1 MAAYRAASVCE
12 STVGQLRKVGM
23 AGVNRQ
29 SRDTNIAGH
38 RGSRYASWR
47 LWAATLAVLLV
58 SGGLLGGGRAAQRDR
73 PVRIGALTTS
83 WGPTPMIVGLR
94 DGLLKLGYREH
105 EDFELGVRFTQGEV
119 AALPAAARQLVQHG
133 VDLIIADDDE
143 SARAAQQATSR
154 IPIVFISVAD
164 PVGLGLVE
172 SFARPGGNIT
182 GVTDLELQLGPKR
195 LQVFQSLIPD
205 MKRVLVTYDATD
217 VYGAKAVKSYRQ
229 AAQSLGIE
237 LVERGVR
244 TQEEARAVLS
254 QVRKDEVDGILGL
267 PGPTLNINGYIMEFA
282 APAIPT
288 MFSTLFFV
296 ERGGLA
302 AYGQDFFESG
312 RQAARLAD
320 RILKGAKPAEL
331 PVEMNAKIEF
341 SINLKVAKALGLV
354 IPPEV
359 LYQADRLIR

>member
-1 MAAYRAASVCE
+1 MAEVS
-12 STVGQLRKVGM
+12 
-23 AGVNRQ
+23 RQ
-29 SRDTNIAGH
+29 SRDMNIAGH
-38 RGSRYASWR
+38 RDSRYASWR

-58 SGGLLGGGRAAQRDR
+58 SGGLLGGGSAAQRDR
-73 PVRIGALTTS
+73 PVRIGVLTSS
-83 WGPTPMIVGLR
+83 WGPTPHVVGLR
-94 DGLLKLGYREH
+94 DGLLELGYH
-105 EDFELGVRFTQGEV
+105 EGGDFELGVRFTQGDI
-119 AALPAAARQLVQHG
+119 AALPEAARQLVQYG
-133 VDLIIADDDE
+133 VDLIVVDTDE
-143 SARAAQQATSR
+143 SARAAQQATAR
-154 IPIVFISVAD
+154 IPIVFISVTD

-172 SFARPGGNIT
+172 SFVRPGGNIT

-195 LQVFQSLIPD
+195 LQVFQSLVPGL
-205 MKRVLVTYDATD
+205 KRVLITYDATD

-229 AAQSLGIE
+229 AAHSLGIK
-237 LVERGVR
+237 LVERGIR

-254 QVRKDEVDGILGL
+254 QVSKDEVDGVLGV

-296 ERGGLA
+296 KRGGLA
-302 AYGQDFFESG
+302 AYGQDFYASG
-312 RQAARLAD
+312 RQAARLVD